1 VSATGWYVYGVVDA
15 DRTLDD
21 VGMGVRLVRDDSL
34 AAIVAPVDLAEFGD
48 LTERLNDRA
57 WLERKAL
64 DHETVLSRLTGDGP
78 VVPLRFGAI
87 YHRLEDVSRLL
98 EERRD
103 EFASD
108 LERVRGCVELGVKG
122 FVDRSVLEDALARER
137 TEAPATA
144 PGRAYLERRQ
154 VQREVADEAATILT
168 EAARSAHA
176 RLLERSVAGTV
187 SRPHS
192 RELSGRAEEMFLN
205 AAYLVSAV
213 DESLR
218 DEVAELG
225 RAYAPL
231 AVTFEVTGPWPP
243 YNFVGERDREQAIR

>member
-1 VSATGWYVYGVVDA
+1 MSATGWYVYGVVDA

-21 VGMGVRLVRDDSL
+21 HGEGVRLVRDDAL
-34 AAIVAPVDLAEFGD
+34 AAIVAPVDLAEFGN

-64 DHETVLSRLTGDGP
+64 DHETVLSRVAGTGP

-87 YHRLEDVSRLL
+87 YRRLDDVSRLL

-122 FVDRSVLEDALARER
+122 FVERSALEDTLARER
-137 TEAPATA
+137 TAAPAGA

-154 VQREVADEAATILT
+154 VQREVADEAATILA
-168 EAARSAHA
+168 EAARSVHE
-176 RLLERSVAGTV
+176 RLLERSLAGTV

-205 AAYLVSAV
+205 AAYLVPAAN
-213 DESLR
+213 ESLR
-218 DEVAELG
+218 DEVAALG

-231 AVTFEVTGPWPP
+231 AVSLEVTGPWPP
-243 YNFVGERDREQAIR
+243 YNFVGKRDQEVAVR